1 MSGEATASAPPLHI
15 QIEGGPAFEMAEGED
30 TLLRAA
36 LRAGVPWPYECSVGG
51 CGACRYELVEG
62 EVATLWPE
70 APGLSERE
78 RRRGKRLAC
87 QSRPLQDCR
96 VRVRLE
102 APPDEPPIPPRPLQA
117 TVVGRRPIT
126 PDMDEFALQAPGS
139 ALFRPG
145 QYALLHPP
153 GVVGARAYSMAN
165 LPNAEG
171 RWHFIVRRV
180 PGGAGSQAL
189 FAALNP
195 GASVL
200 LDGPYGHG
208 HLRAGERDVVCV
220 AGGSGLGPMLSV
232 ARGVLAEAGA
242 RRVHFFLG
250 LRQQAELGALGELEG
265 LDPARLRVHT
275 ALSAP
280 DPGQPW
286 AGHRGFV
293 HEMIAPALPAPLDQ
307 YDHYFAGPPP
317 MVEAVQQLLMV
328 QHRVPF
334 GQLHFDR
341 FV

>member
-1 MSGEATASAPPLHI
+1 MSGEATASAPPLRI
-15 QIEGGPAFEMAEGED
+15 QVEGGPAFEMAEGED

-36 LRAGVPWPYECSVGG
+36 LRAGLPWPYECSVGG

-102 APPDEPPIPPRPLQA
+102 APPDEEPIPPRPMQA
-117 TVVGRRPIT
+117 TVVGRHSIT
-126 PDMDEFALQAPGS
+126 PDMDAFVLQSPGQ

-145 QYALLHPP
+145 QYALLYPP

-189 FAALNP
+189 FASLHP

-232 ARGVLAEAGA
+232 ARGVLAQAGA

-250 LRQQAELGALGELEG
+250 LRQQAELGALREFEG
-265 LDPARLRVHT
+265 LDPARVQVHT

-280 DPGQPW
+280 VPGEPW